1 MRRLLALRVRGGLTT
16 GHVRVAADALGVSE
30 RTVWRWLAE
39 AGLDERAADEP
50 GARAQT
56 RTRFTI
62 TPEVRALLA
71 LWKGNVAAVQREL
84 AARAAGRP
92 VADAGAQ
99 AGAPPGTCLPS
110 DVPSLTTLH
119 RAIQRDLTPGERAGL
134 AGGERAARK
143 HDVFL
148 ARPRG
153 WRNQVWET
161 DHVQA
166 PVLVEVDG
174 VARRPWI
181 TWFTDCATNAI
192 TGVAVTPGD
201 PSRESVLSALR
212 SAVLREEP
220 YGPFGGLPEKV
231 RVDRGRDFLSRTV
244 TAAFGLLDVTV
255 EDLPAYTPHLKGT
268 VEGLNRAVESMFL
281 AALPGYARQP
291 RPGKR
296 ASRPKDEVLLGFEDF
311 TTRLLD
317 WMLWWN
323 TEHRPAPLR
332 GKTPLEAW
340 QDDPTP
346 LRDVPAADLW
356 TFTLEDAGTRTLTTR
371 GIRFKKRDYVGPW
384 MTGQAGIQV
393 RVRFM
398 PHHDHR
404 IEVYHAAT
412 GRYLGPADLAD
423 QATDEQISAVRRARS
438 ARVRRLKKD
447 LQASQRERYAAA
459 TQPEAPRRLGALT
472 TAQAEAELAQ
482 ATGTDLSDLALRDLI
497 PPAAPPAGW
506 RTPASLAVLTT
517 PGLPAPVPSGRDSDS
532 AQPGPDGRTVQPTT
546 DEDGDAL

>member
-1 MRRLLALRVRGGLTT
+1 MRRLLALRREGKLTT
-16 GHVRVAADALGVSE
+16 GQVRSAADVLGVRE
-30 RTVWRWLAE
+30 RAVWRWLAAAE
-39 AGLDERAADEP
+39 QDES
-50 GARAQT
+50 
-56 RTRFTI
+56 
-62 TPEVRALLA
+62 
-71 LWKGNVAAVQREL
+71 
-84 AARAAGRP
+84 AARA
-92 VADAGAQ
+92 
-99 AGAPPGTCLPS
+99 
-110 DVPSLTTLH
+110 
-119 RAIQRDLTPGERAGL
+119 PGERAGL
-134 AGGERAARK
+134 AGGERAARR

-161 DHVQA
+161 DHVQG
-166 PVLVEVDG
+166 PLLVDVDG
-174 VARRPWI
+174 TARRPWI

-201 PSRESVLSALR
+201 PSRESVPAALR
-212 SAVLREEP
+212 SAVLREDP

-231 RVDRGRDFLSRTV
+231 RVDRGKDFLSRTV
-244 TAAFGLLDVTV
+244 SAAFDLLDVTV
-255 EDLPAYTPHLKGT
+255 QDLPAYTPHLKGT

-296 ASRPKDEVLLGFEDF
+296 SSRPRDEVLLGFEDF
-311 TTRLLD
+311 TARLLA
-317 WMLWWN
+317 WTAWWN

-332 GKTPLEAW
+332 GQTPLEAW

-346 LRDVPAADLW
+346 LREVPAADLW

-371 GIRFKKRDYVGPW
+371 GVRFKKRDYVGAW

-423 QATDEQISAVRRARS
+423 QATGEQVSAVRRARA
-438 ARVRRLKKD
+438 ARARRLKKD

-459 TQPEAPRRLGALT
+459 NRPEAPRRLGALT
-472 TAQAEAELAQ
+472 TAQAAAELAQ
-482 ATGTDLSDLALRDLI
+482 ATDTGLSDLALPDLI

-506 RTPASLAVLTT
+506 RTPASLAALTT
-517 PGLPAPVPSGRDSDS
+517 PGGRPARPTWRSDS
-532 AQPGPDGRTVQPTT
+532 RAVVISRTRINLHRKIVKHAVFTVHGRHSRACQPRSPDRNFLITVQARGCSATPRTSP
-546 DEDGDAL
+546 DAGRRRSR

>member
-1 MRRLLALRVRGGLTT
+1 MCGQEGEREDGGAAGAVRGGLPAASRTALRGVAVRRLLALRVRGGLTS
-16 GHVRVAADALGVSE
+16 GHVRVAADALEVSE
-30 RTVWRWLAE
+30 RTVWWWLAE
-39 AGLDERAADEP
+39 AGLDEWAADEP

-99 AGAPPGTCLPS
+99 AGPPPGTCLPP

-119 RAIQRDLTPGERAGL
+119 RAIRRDLTPGERAGL

-281 AALPGYARQP
+281 AALPGLP
-291 RPGKR
+291 
-296 ASRPKDEVLLGFEDF
+296 ASR
-311 TTRLLD
+311 
-317 WMLWWN
+317 
-323 TEHRPAPLR
+323 
-332 GKTPLEAW
+332 
-340 QDDPTP
+340 
-346 LRDVPAADLW
+346 VPANGLPARRTKCCSASRTSPPGCW
-356 TFTLEDAGTRTLTTR
+356 IGRSGGTPST
-371 GIRFKKRDYVGPW
+371 
-384 MTGQAGIQV
+384 A
-393 RVRFM
+393 
-398 PHHDHR
+398 
-404 IEVYHAAT
+404 
-412 GRYLGPADLAD
+412 
-423 QATDEQISAVRRARS
+423 RRRCGAR
-438 ARVRRLKKD
+438 RRL
-447 LQASQRERYAAA
+447 
-459 TQPEAPRRLGALT
+459 RRGRT
-472 TAQAEAELAQ
+472 
-482 ATGTDLSDLALRDLI
+482 I
-497 PPAAPPAGW
+497 PPRCGTCRPRTCGRSPW
-506 RTPASLAVLTT
+506 RTPA
-517 PGLPAPVPSGRDSDS
+517 PAH
-532 AQPGPDGRTVQPTT
+532 
-546 DEDGDAL
+546 

>member
-1 MRRLLALRVRGGLTT
+1 MRRLLALRAGKKLTAV
-16 GHVRVAADALGVSE
+16 HVRVAADALGVSE
-30 RTVWRWLAE
+30 RTVWRWLAT
-39 AGLDERAADEP
+39 AQSDERAAANP
-50 GARAQT
+50 GARSRVDA
-56 RTRFTI
+56 RFTV
-62 TPEVRALLA
+62 TPEVRGLLA
-71 LWKGNVAAVQREL
+71 LWKGNVRAVHREL
-84 AARAAGRP
+84 VRRAARQSLP
-92 VADAGAQ
+92 AGA
-99 AGAPPGTCLPS
+99 
-110 DVPSLTTLH
+110 PSLTTLH
-119 RAIQRDLTPGERAGL
+119 RAIRRDLAPGERAGL

-161 DHVQA
+161 DHMQA
-166 PVLVEVDG
+166 PVLVDVEG
-174 VARRPWI
+174 RARRPWI
-181 TWFTDCATNAI
+181 TWFTDCATNAV

-201 PSRESVLSALR
+201 PSRESVLAALR
-212 SAVLREEP
+212 SAVLREDP
-220 YGPFGGLPEKV
+220 YGPFGGVPEKV
-231 RVDRGRDFLSRTV
+231 RVDRGKDFLSRTV
-244 TAAFGLLDVTV
+244 TAAFDLLDVTV

-268 VEGLNRAVESMFL
+268 VEGLNRAVEGMFL

-296 ASRPKDEVLLGFEDF
+296 ASRPEDEVLLGFEDF
-311 TTRLLD
+311 TTQLLART
-317 WMLWWN
+317 LWWN

-332 GKTPLEAW
+332 GRTPLEAW

-371 GIRFKKRDYVGPW
+371 GIRFRKRDYVGPW
-384 MTGQAGIQV
+384 MTGETGIQV
-393 RVRFM
+393 RIRFM

-438 ARVRRLKKD
+438 ARARRLKKD
-447 LQASQRERYAAA
+447 LEASQRERYAAVN
-459 TQPEAPRRLGALT
+459 QPEAPQRLGALT

-482 ATGTDLSDLALRDLI
+482 TADSDLARLAMLDLI
-497 PPAAPPAGW
+497 PPAAPPADW
-506 RTPASLAVLTT
+506 RTPASLAALTT
-517 PGLPAPVPSGRDSDS
+517 PGSPIRYPSGRDGAS
-532 AQPGPDGRTVQPTT
+532 APDGRDGRAAPPTT
-546 DEDGDAL
+546 DEDGDAS